1 MYNKKQH
8 SQPTAAFEREMA
20 FEFLNDG
27 RGIKMRTGGSEFS
40 LTDGKPVFVRSWYPT
55 EEGKD
60 NTWYWN
66 FLSSRGKVSIA
77 QFRGGLISYNPQA
90 MTVGNGLLLIIG
102 GSRLSSR
109 YFDISV
115 GTFMDLLGLP
125 KTSAENRMPTSN
137 SYMAGTAF
145 VQVRMFD
152 FDGVEQKS
160 GPDGSF
166 MLEPSVPWLI
176 RYRRIRNSVPQEW
189 TRVYIPYDW
198 KYVPAAEAVAAA
210 PVQLAP
216 EKEVTPPPL
225 MQPVINSKAA
235 AALDGLKLE
244 DEAIPEAP
252 KAEAIPTTPVQPEVP
267 AATIAAP
274 TPAPAPIAEPTPI
287 AVSQPVAPVEPEKT
301 EAKIEDPAPQAPVAP
316 VTNAQPTTPA
326 PEPVAVVIPVTPSVP
341 EVSAPPEPV
350 VVTPPPVDVTPAT
363 VVPSQS
369 TAASPAADQGLL
381 HINVQQ

>member
-1 MYNKKQH
+1 MYNNKKQH

-27 RGIKMRTGGSEFS
+27 RGVKMRTGGSEFS

-66 FLSSRGKVSIA
+66 FLSSRGKISIA
-77 QFRGGLISYNPQA
+77 QFRGGLINYNPQA

-115 GTFMDLLGLP
+115 GAFMDLLGLP

-152 FDGVEQKS
+152 FEGVEQKS

-198 KYVPAAEAVAAA
+198 KYVPAAEAVAKA

-216 EKEVTPPPL
+216 EKEATPPPL
-225 MQPVINSKAA
+225 MQPVINPEAA

-252 KAEAIPTTPVQPEVP
+252 KTEAMPVTPTQPEAP
-267 AATIAAP
+267 AVIP
-274 TPAPAPIAEPTPI
+274 TPAPAPAVEPTPI
-287 AVSQPVAPVEPEKT
+287 AASQPVTTPVVPEKT
-301 EAKIEDPAPQAPVAP
+301 EIKIEDPAPQAPVI
-316 VTNAQPTTPA
+316 NAQPTMPA
-326 PEPVAVVIPVTPSVP
+326 PEPAAVVIPVTPSVP
-341 EVSAPPEPV
+341 EVSAPPEQV